1 MKQALGFLLI
11 FLFCQAGKSSPSD
24 LSGVYFSLRGS
35 VDSGSTTYLGI
46 ADSLSGWGGEA
57 SFGWRAPSLIKFGL
71 LGLYENLSLANAVG
85 TIGPMT
91 MIGYGATARF
101 FFISAVFIEGA
112 AGLTQA
118 NQYNSSTG
126 NSLVANGEFYNIGP
140 GLEVGLN
147 ENLSFELSVRVRNV
161 IFTQGQFSSMSS
173 IFYSAGLSL
182 YLK

>member
-46 ADSLSGWGGEA
+46 ADSLSGWG
-57 SFGWRAPSLIKFGL
+57 APSLIKFGL